1 MEVIATQTN
10 WSKFCLVQGLR
21 KLKQIG
27 PLRRQNRS
35 RAQENGKCSCADEW
49 CYACPIKSAD
59 SDADTM
65 MDELSHMSDLVKLP
79 FLSHQA
85 SCIWHFTT
93 KHRRRCTN
101 GVHIQKYI
109 LKGISIFYL
118 DQKCSLS
125 KPYLKSGSKTEFWG
139 KQIVS
144 ECKVEVGQQ
153 TCRRSSSN
161 LKMQNPALK
170 MQNGVE
176 LRNWFYLHLLRRLTL
191 SGKHTLKEDSSI
203 LNSCSHRNIFEANKE
218 PLKTRTTWEWRGVSA
233 SYKWK
238 AWGLWDLPCPIIH
251 IHDKP

>member
-1 MEVIATQTN
+1 MDKWCWSRSVKWNISCTILASGNILNTPSFLTSAQTYELFSQHNSKRTSCMEVIATQTN

-49 CYACPIKSAD
+49 CYACPVKSAD

-125 KPYLKSGSKTEFWG
+125 KPYLKSGSKTEFCG
-139 KQIVS
+139 
-144 ECKVEVGQQ
+144 
-153 TCRRSSSN
+153 
-161 LKMQNPALK
+161 
-170 MQNGVE
+170 
-176 LRNWFYLHLLRRLTL
+176 
-191 SGKHTLKEDSSI
+191 
-203 LNSCSHRNIFEANKE
+203 NK
-218 PLKTRTTWEWRGVSA
+218 L
-233 SYKWK
+233 
-238 AWGLWDLPCPIIH
+238 
-251 IHDKP
+251 